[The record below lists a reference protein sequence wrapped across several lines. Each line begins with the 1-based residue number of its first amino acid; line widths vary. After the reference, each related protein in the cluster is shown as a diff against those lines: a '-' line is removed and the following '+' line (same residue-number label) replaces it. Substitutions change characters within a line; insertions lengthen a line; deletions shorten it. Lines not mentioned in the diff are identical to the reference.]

1 MYIYLILLILIIF
14 FFLNINLK
22 KYVEFFDN
30 NIFFLDNIELYNI
43 LIDDS
48 DNYYKSFY
56 DKDLYSRKIKSIDEY
71 KNLIKYSVYNFT
83 DEQKNKIIKCIK
95 EANLFFSKIKLDFL
109 CSKKINEIKWKLGCI
124 KGKLY
129 ENGLP
134 HTRNNIIIISYDN
147 INNYSEKKLIKTLI
161 HEKIHLYQKKYISDI
176 DIYLKKNNFIKLKKR
191 DKNDNIRANPD
202 LDNWIYMDNNKNI
215 YNAIYNNNPKSI
227 EDIIYYPTNNQSFE
241 HPFEKMAIEIE
252 NMYI

>member
-1 MYIYLILLILIIF
+1 MYICLLILILIIF
-14 FFLNINLK
+14 YFLNINLK
-22 KYVEFFDN
+22 KKVEFFN
-30 NIFFLDNIELYNI
+30 NIFFLDNTELYNI

-71 KNLIKYSVYNFT
+71 KKLILYSVYNFT
-83 DEQKNKIIKCIK
+83 DKQKNKIIKCIN
-95 EANLFFSKIKLDFL
+95 EANIFFERINLDFL
-109 CSKKINEIKWKLGCI
+109 CSKKINEIPWKLGCI

-134 HTRNNIIIISYDN
+134 HTRNNIIIISYNN
-147 INNYSEKKLIKTLI
+147 IDNYSENKLIKTLI
-161 HEKIHLYQKKYISDI
+161 HEKIHVYQKKYINDI
-176 DIYLKKNNFIKLKKR
+176 NIYLVKNNFIKFKKR

-202 LDNWIYMDNNKNI
+202 LDKWIYMDNDKNI
-215 YNAIYNNNPKSI
+215 YSALYNSNPKSI
-227 EDIIYYPTNNQSFE
+227 EDIIYYPKNNQSFE

-252 NMYI
+252 NMYK